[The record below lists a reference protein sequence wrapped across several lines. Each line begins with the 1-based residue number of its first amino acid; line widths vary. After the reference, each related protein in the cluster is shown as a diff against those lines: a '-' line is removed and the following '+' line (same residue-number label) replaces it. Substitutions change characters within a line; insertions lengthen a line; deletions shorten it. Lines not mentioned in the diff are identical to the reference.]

1 MQNSSARDPQNPPPP
16 AQSPSYPVGAA
27 GNALR
32 AVRLLHERD
41 ELRVMD
47 VADQLG
53 VARSTAHRVLA
64 MLVFEGFAEQDRHK
78 VYRPGPSLRAIR
90 GSQAAP
96 PPDLIT
102 VAHPHLQRLAATVR
116 ETTHLMVLEG
126 NGTRFLDGVEGPQAL
141 RVSYRTGT
149 LLPAHMTSGGKALLA
164 ELTPDRLRALYPNG
178 LPGSGAKAPEDL
190 DRLAAELAAVRRN
203 GYAYNLQ
210 ESEPGVNAVGACI
223 RDRTGAAVAAV
234 AVAAPS
240 SRCPRARLMELTESL
255 LTVTRDIGRGL

>member
-1 MQNSSARDPQNPPPP
+1 MQNLD
-16 AQSPSYPVGAA
+16 SPSYPVSAA

-32 AVRLLHERD
+32 AARLLHERG
-41 ELRVMD
+41 ELRVVD

-78 VYRPGPSLRAIR
+78 VYRPGPVLRAIR
-90 GSQAAP
+90 GSQATP

-102 VAHPHLQRLAATVR
+102 VARPHLQRLAETVR

-141 RVSYRTGT
+141 RVSHRTGA
-149 LLPAHMTSGGKALLA
+149 LLPAHVTSGGKALLA
-164 ELTPDRLRALYPNG
+164 ELPPERLRALYPNG
-178 LPGSGAKAPEDL
+178 LPGAEAKAPTDIEHL
-190 DRLAAELAAVRRN
+190 TAELMRIRRS
-203 GYAYNLQ
+203 GWACNLQ
-210 ESEPGVNAVGACI
+210 ESERGVNAVGACVL
-223 RDRTGAAVAAV
+223 DRAGAAVAAI

-240 SRCPRARLMELTESL
+240 ARCPKARLTELAQPL
-255 LTVTRDIGRGL
+255 LAVTRDISREL

>member
-1 MQNSSARDPQNPPPP
+1 MQNSL
-16 AQSPSYPVGAA
+16 PSYPVSAA

-32 AVRLLHERD
+32 AVRLLHEHG

-47 VADQLG
+47 VADRLG
-53 VARSTAHRVLA
+53 VARSTAHRILA

-78 VYRPGPSLRAIR
+78 AYRPGPALRAIR

-102 VAHPHLQRLAATVR
+102 LARPHLQRLADTVR

-141 RVSYRTGT
+141 RVSYRTGA
-149 LLPAHMTSGGKALLA
+149 LLPAHVTSGGKALLA
-164 ELTPDRLRALYPNG
+164 ELPPERLRALYPNG
-178 LPGSGAKAPEDL
+178 LPGGAKAPDDIE
-190 DRLAAELAAVRRN
+190 RLMAELTSIRRT
-203 GYAYNLQ
+203 GWALNLQ
-210 ESEPGVNAVGACI
+210 DSERGVNAVGVCV
-223 RDRTGAAVAAV
+223 RDRTGTAVAAV

-240 SRCPRARLMELTESL
+240 ARCPRGRLTEL
-255 LTVTRDIGRGL
+255 AQPLRLVARDISKEL